1 MQTIKIFIGWRENL
15 KNKKTKI
22 EKQFYFEQIDQFY
35 NRNLPS
41 NREIVVLRYT
51 PRYLIQLGAKQ
62 LPVII
67 RQSTLNK
74 CIRSPKGSRSA
85 HNLSRNIIETIPNEM
100 RHPII
105 VVRDE
110 ERNTLVLICHG
121 VSQNGNNLLIAL
133 QLNNILY
140 GNEVNEIKSIY
151 GKEHLLEYL
160 RKQNVMDI
168 YIMDKEKVNIL
179 SPSIGFQLPKP
190 PTNIDY
196 INNI

>member
-1 MQTIKIFIGWRENL
+1 MSL
-15 KNKKTKI
+15 KDKKAKTD
-22 EKQFYFEQIDQFY
+22 KQKYIEQIDQFY
-35 NRNLPS
+35 SRSLPS

-51 PRYLIQLGAKQ
+51 PQYLIQLGAKQ
-62 LPVII
+62 LPII
-67 RQSTLNK
+67 IKQSTLNK

-85 HNLSRNIIETIPNEM
+85 HNLNRDIIESIPNEM

-110 ERNTLVLICHG
+110 KRNTLVLICHG
-121 VSQNGNNLLIAL
+121 VSQNGNNLLVAL

-160 RKQNVMDI
+160 RKQNVMNI
-168 YIMDKEKVNIL
+168 YIIDKEKVNIL

-190 PTNIDY
+190 PTDIDY

>member
-1 MQTIKIFIGWRENL
+1 M
-15 KNKKTKI
+15 KNKKVKT
-22 EKQFYFEQIDQFY
+22 EKQLYFEQIDQFY
-35 NRNLPS
+35 SRSLPS
-41 NREIVVLRYT
+41 NREIVVFRYT

-62 LPVII
+62 VPVII

-85 HNLSRNIIETIPNEM
+85 HNLSRNIIESIPNEM

-140 GNEVNEIKSIY
+140 GNEVNEIKTIY

-160 RKQNVMDI
+160 RKQSVMNI
-168 YIMDKEKVNIL
+168 YIIDKEKANIL

-190 PTNIDY
+190 PTDIDY